1 MWKRRLWAVFVP
13 LFLVILACGVQTI
26 WWPSLLGSFPAPP
39 LWLLVIIWLSV
50 YRPQPSTILMVY
62 ACGWMASAFT
72 AMPLKMMFFSL
83 LILHLLITS
92 ARERV
97 FWSGASY
104 FLLAAVCSTTAFHLI
119 YILLSAI
126 LEPVR
131 SAILPFERLL
141 QILLSAPFGLMIYS
155 LMNRLEPAHPLE
167 TRTTPEGGIT

>member
-1 MWKRRLWAVFVP
+1 MWKRRLWAVFAP
-13 LFLVILACGVQTI
+13 LLVLILACGVQTI

-39 LWLLVIIWLSV
+39 LWLLVIVWLSV
-50 YRPQPSTILMVY
+50 YRPRPSTILLIY

-83 LILHLLITS
+83 LALHLLISS

-104 FLLAAVCSTTAFHLI
+104 FLLAAVCSTTVFHLL
-119 YILLSAI
+119 YIVLSSL

-131 SAILPFERLL
+131 SALLPFDRLL
-141 QILLSAPFGLMIYS
+141 QILLSAPFGLLIYS
-155 LMNRLEPAHPLE
+155 IMNRLEPAHPLE
-167 TRTTPEGGIT
+167 ARTPEGGTT